1 MYTVEITLKNNPIA
15 LSVQRKEQENAE
27 ALYREIANAIADG
40 NTKILELTCEK
51 QEGKKVSVLASEIS
65 AVQVSEKSGA
75 SAIWGAGFIRG
86 KFFEWRPTGAQL

>member
-1 MYTVEITLKNNPIA
+1 MLMYTVEITLKNNPIA

-51 QEGKKVSVLASEIS
+51 QEGKKVSVLVGEIS

-75 SAIWGAGFIRG
+75 SANMGAGFIRG
-86 KFFEWRPTGAQL
+86 